1 MAAGSKLL
9 RPSDLGPFVSG
20 AQALSRDAR
29 FLSHVL

>member
-20 AQALSRDAR
+20 VQALPRDAMA
-29 FLSHVL
+29 